1 MAVESALE
9 NRKTINTGRL
19 AAHLL
24 LLVTSFIFIFP
35 FIYIIFTAFKTEM
48 DTLQNPSLLYF
59 NFTFENFKAITA
71 SGVRI
76 IAYYK
81 NSIILT
87 VVSTLF
93 VIILSSAGGYGF
105 AKYRFRTRK
114 LIMTTILLTMTFP
127 LGALL
132 IPMYIMEFKL
142 GFSDTLIGLIIPN
155 IAVNV
160 PFGFFIMQAVFKAMP
175 NEIID
180 YAEID
185 GCGPFK
191 TWYLIMVPIA
201 KNGILA
207 TGILCFRSVWGE
219 FTIARTLASS
229 VRSLPLSVGLTELKG
244 EFWHFGIMSAII
256 LMAILPPVIIFI
268 IFRNY
273 FQRGIAVGSVKG

>member
-1 MAVESALE
+1 
-9 NRKTINTGRL
+9 
-19 AAHLL
+19 
-24 LLVTSFIFIFP
+24 
-35 FIYIIFTAFKTEM
+35 M
-48 DTLQNPSLLYF
+48 DTIKNPSLFYIHI
-59 NFTFENFKAITA
+59 TFENFKVITY

-93 VIILSSAGGYGF
+93 VVILSAAGGYGF
-105 AKYRFRTRK
+105 AKYRFKSRK
-114 LIMTTILLTMTFP
+114 FIMITILLTMTFP
-127 LGALL
+127 LGVLL
-132 IPMYIMEFKL
+132 IPIYIMEFKF
-142 GFSDTLIGLIIPN
+142 GFSDTLIGLILPN

-160 PFGFFIMQAVFKAMP
+160 PFAFFIMQAVFKGMP
-175 NEIID
+175 NEIMD

-219 FTIARTLASS
+219 FTIARILASS
-229 VRSLPLSVGLTELKG
+229 VKSLPLSVGLTDLKG

-256 LMAILPPVIIFI
+256 LIAIFPPVIIFI

-273 FQRGIAVGSVKG
+273 FKRGIAVGSVKG